1 MHGAL
6 NNSRVVD
13 RALVAHYT
21 SPSGQAGL
29 PGCLSFWAEEMPSPA
44 GCAAIS
50 STSGIS
56 GQVSQRPCPSLF

>member
-13 RALVAHYT
+13 GALVAHYT
-21 SPSGQAGL
+21 FPSGQAGL

-44 GCAAIS
+44 GRAAIS
-50 STSGIS
+50 LTSGIS
-56 GQVSQRPCPSLF
+56 G

>member
-13 RALVAHYT
+13 GAFVAHYT
-21 SPSGQAGL
+21 FPSGQAGL

-44 GCAAIS
+44 GRAAIS
-50 STSGIS
+50 LTSGIS
-56 GQVSQRPCPSLF
+56 G